1 MHSYISSI
9 FYNKAATAPA
19 HLPLLPA
26 DLINVMRNLWPE
38 VRYTGGERGTEI
50 TCIGLAMRTD
60 KRTRQATSGMDAEV
74 ENTRS
79 PIAGPSTATR
89 GDNVGEGPIAMSGA
103 AVSTMAQ
110 PAEPTQSGS
119 SKKMS
124 MFFLHRGPSLSV
136 TSPSRRAEG
145 RQEGQDRET
154 GV

>member
-1 MHSYISSI
+1 MHSYISFI

-26 DLINVMRNLWPE
+26 GLINVMRNLWPE

-119 SKKMS
+119 SKKDVDVLPS
-124 MFFLHRGPSLSV
+124 QGSVPLGNQPQQKSRG
-136 TSPSRRAEG
+136 AAG
-145 RQEGQDRET
+145 GT
-154 GV
+154 GP